1 VSCFKKPEWI
11 WLRDLRLGRRASLVK
26 RRVKPRAAKPCR
38 TAAIEYFSKGVM
50 MQKRFKQWMLLAAF
64 VPTFAMAQSLQNQAP
79 NQAAAPAA
87 AAAAPVDSAKQAAI
101 NDLLAAID
109 AQKLVGAIGNSAQ
122 MQSKQLVPA
131 ILSDALSENKSL
143 NDKQKQA
150 AVPSL
155 QKNAVPKLVDS
166 AGQVFATDSFR
177 QDAMKAQF
185 DAYAKYYTTDEI
197 KDLTAFYKSPTGRKF
212 IQVQDQVGRDVVN
225 GLMQKYMPQAI
236 KATRTQADKEVAD
249 VKPGK

>member
-1 VSCFKKPEWI
+1 
-11 WLRDLRLGRRASLVK
+11 
-26 RRVKPRAAKPCR
+26 
-38 TAAIEYFSKGVM
+38 
-50 MQKRFKQWMLLAAF
+50 MQGRFKQWMLLAAF

-79 NQAAAPAA
+79 AQSAAPAA
-87 AAAAPVDSAKQAAI
+87 AAAPVDPAKQAAI
-101 NDLLAAID
+101 KDLLDAID

-131 ILSDALSENKSL
+131 ILSDALSENKTM

-166 AGQVFATDSFR
+166 AGQVFATDAFR
-177 QDAMKAQF
+177 KDAMQAQY
-185 DAYAKYYTTDEI
+185 DAYAKYYSTDEI
-197 KDLTAFYKSPTGRKF
+197 KDLTNFYKSTTGRKF

-236 KATRTQADKEVAD
+236 KATRTQADQEVAS
-249 VKPGK
+249 VKPSAK